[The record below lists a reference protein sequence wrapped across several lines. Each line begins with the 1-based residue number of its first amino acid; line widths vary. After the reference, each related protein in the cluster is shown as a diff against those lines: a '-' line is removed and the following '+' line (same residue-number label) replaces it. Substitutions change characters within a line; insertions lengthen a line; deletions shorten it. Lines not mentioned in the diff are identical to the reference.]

1 MATFAL
7 RPAPMAALRGAPR
20 LQRVGRLPAKVVAG
34 AVARRGAAT
43 ALRAVRADGPSA
55 EVVRPRRR
63 RARAWRQAAAPRR
76 ARLANKLYPR
86 AHPRPWRQ
94 RARAWQR
101 LAASRRARLCRYVF
115 AASPPRVLT
124 RALRDGCRT

>member
-86 AHPRPWRQ
+86 ATLRRT
-94 RARAWQR
+94 RARGGNARAPGSAWR
-101 LAASRRARLCRYVF
+101 RHAARAF
-115 AASPPRVLT
+115 ADTCLPPRHPV
-124 RALRDGCRT
+124 C